1 MSEKRLKDYKG
12 FSIWKY
18 KDGKDEIFYTAND
31 KSENIFDVNVKLSDL
46 KKSIDNYIRFFVKAQ
61 SPFPRL
67 CGEKHIDSS
76 EKNG

>member
-18 KDGKDEIFYTAND
+18 KDEKGEIFYTAND

-46 KKSIDNYIRFFVKAQ
+46 KKSIDNYIR
-61 SPFPRL
+61 
-67 CGEKHIDSS
+67 
-76 EKNG
+76 